1 MGRRS
6 KFNKNKFNEI
16 CERIALGE
24 TLRQICE
31 SDGMP
36 DRITVYR
43 WLQDDNNQDLRNQ
56 YARAYEFQSE
66 SWSDEIISVSDDIS
80 NDTLTDD
87 KGNAYGNHAAV
98 QRDRLRVDARKWIMS
113 KRRPKVWGDKSE
125 QTDQAIEAKPIK
137 LVFRRAETRPSKLE
151 KDDTKQRNGTE

>member
-1 MGRRS
+1 MGRPS
-6 KFNKNKFNEI
+6 KFTKKIFNQI

-24 TLRQICE
+24 TLRQICD

-43 WLQDDNNQDLRNQ
+43 WLQNDKNQDLRNQ

-66 SWSDEIISVSDDIS
+66 SWGDEIISVSDDTS

-98 QRDRLRVDARKWIMS
+98 QRDRLRVDSRKWIMS
-113 KRRPKVWGDKSE
+113 KRRPKVWGDQSAGEEIK
-125 QTDQAIEAKPIK
+125 QAVTAPK
-137 LVFRRAETRPSKLE
+137 LVFRRAETRPSKQT
-151 KDDTKQRNGTE
+151 DTNDKQRSGTE